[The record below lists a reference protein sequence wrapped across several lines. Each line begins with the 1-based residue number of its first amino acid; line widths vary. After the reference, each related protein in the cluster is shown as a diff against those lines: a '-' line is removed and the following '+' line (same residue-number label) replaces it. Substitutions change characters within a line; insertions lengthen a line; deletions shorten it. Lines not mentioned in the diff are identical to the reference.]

1 MKNLKRNI
9 IYRTDDGLA
18 KAAEVSVASNLL
30 QEMKLNSKLT
40 THLPDGTYDGT
51 IAKINPVTGK
61 SYANIII
68 DVQNMDKFFKG
79 NLFLNTPNTPL
90 QAIYDVL
97 GDDLNFSELIG
108 TEIRFTV
115 KSNISGSSTFSNLS
129 DLSFV
134 EESPIDTLDKSDET
148 DKPRYISDLDDLLY
162 MDED

>member
-1 MKNLKRNI
+1 M
-9 IYRTDDGLA
+9 
-18 KAAEVSVASNLL
+18 
-30 QEMKLNSKLT
+30 
-40 THLPDGTYDGT
+40 H
-51 IAKINPVTGK
+51 
-61 SYANIII
+61 
-68 DVQNMDKFFKG
+68 
-79 NLFLNTPNTPL
+79 
-90 QAIYDVL
+90 
-97 GDDLNFSELIG
+97 FSELIG